1 MNLSRRCE
9 SVSSDNGAE
18 STWLAEANPSH
29 GKRIFAGT
37 LKYCNSICIAD
48 HKEFLGTSQSIEV
61 TSAESKRGS
70 FYSKWGC
77 REIGPLCCLLAVDS
91 GRSARLESHFNGFPR
106 GKANR
111 REGFVYFSITS
122 PSLSIEP
129 TFVISINN
137 KQIGF

>member
-1 MNLSRRCE
+1 VNLSRRCE
-9 SVSSDNGAE
+9 SVSPDNGAE

-70 FYSKWGC
+70 F
-77 REIGPLCCLLAVDS
+77 IQS
-91 GRSARLESHFNGFPR
+91 GGAERSAPFAACLRLTVGDLP
-106 GKANR
+106 G
-111 REGFVYFSITS
+111 
-122 PSLSIEP
+122 
-129 TFVISINN
+129 
-137 KQIGF
+137 